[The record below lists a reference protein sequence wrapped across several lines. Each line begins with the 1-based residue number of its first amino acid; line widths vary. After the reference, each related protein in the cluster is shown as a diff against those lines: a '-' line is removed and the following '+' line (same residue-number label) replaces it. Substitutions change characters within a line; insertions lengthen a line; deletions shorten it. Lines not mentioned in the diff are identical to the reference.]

1 MNIKFVR
8 MVAVAVAMGACV
20 FNAGATIPDVSY
32 IIGGTSDLQQFNIDF
47 TVSGNTTLYNNVYA
61 GGIQISQP
69 SGSKDGLPNN
79 YVSICTD
86 FLGSL
91 YVGKTYSYLGS
102 PVTPSGNKGGT
113 DPGWNNPSL
122 AFANASYLYNTQG
135 NLGSGGLGTG
145 SKTGLSVEDMA
156 ALQLAVWMV
165 LYDTG
170 SNGKVLMNSAGTQL
184 LSSDEFYICTTGNSG
199 NDTAAITLALSWV
212 AGLTGNN
219 KNIDSLLQPDPTVKY
234 SWQSNPA
241 QELMYSSVPE
251 PATILAGVLLLLP
264 LGASTIRKLRKSQVK

>member
-1 MNIKFVR
+1 ML
-8 MVAVAVAMGACV
+8 AVAVAMGACV
-20 FNAGATIPDVSY
+20 FNAVATVSDVSY
-32 IIGGTSDLQQFNIDF
+32 TIGGTSDLEQFNINF
-47 TVSGNTTLYNNVYA
+47 TLSGKTTTYNNVYA

-69 SGSKDGLPNN
+69 SGSKDGLPNK

-91 YVGKTYSYLGS
+91 YAGKTYSYLGS
-102 PVTPSGNKGGT
+102 PVTPSGNSGGT
-113 DPGWNNPSL
+113 DPGWNNASL
-122 AFANASYLYNTQG
+122 AFANASYLFNTYG
-135 NLGSGGLGTG
+135 DLGGGGVGTG
-145 SKTGLSVEDMA
+145 NKTGLSVEDMA

-170 SNGKVLMNSAGTQL
+170 STGKVTVNS
-184 LSSDEFYICTTGNSG
+184 SSEFYISTAGNSG
-199 NDTAAITLALSWV
+199 KDTSAISLALGWV
-212 AGLTGNN
+212 ASLTGNN
-219 KNIDSLLQPDPTVKY
+219 KNIDALLQPDPKVTY

-251 PATILAGVLLLLP
+251 PTTILAGILLLLP